1 VRTDLLTHIQTH
13 TPVATL
19 CTQQNLMN
27 ERKAAQNDRRMSFEL
42 TGLDMLRLRP
52 FRRMVREKVLR
63 MRQRGTI
70 HPGECSV

>member
-1 VRTDLLTHIQTH
+1 
-13 TPVATL
+13 
-19 CTQQNLMN
+19 MN